1 MTISIEELFSK
12 CKDTCKLTWLAG
24 KSGRLRDIAIPKIQK
39 PGLALTGYAE
49 QLHPGRLLVLG
60 GTEIDFLGRE
70 TPANRKLGLKT
81 MMESEPAC
89 IVITRGLEPPN
100 ELIEIATK
108 RDTPLLVS
116 KLISSAF
123 INTVRNYLQENLSPS
138 TTAHGVLVD
147 VLGIGILII
156 GKSGIGKSEAALDLV
171 TRGHR
176 LVADDVVALR
186 QVGPN
191 LVYGQG
197 EGIIKHHME
206 IRGLGI
212 INIKDLYGHSSVR
225 DLKKVELVIELFD
238 WNADVEH
245 ERLGF
250 EDRFHALLGEELP
263 FLAIPVRPG
272 RNVATIVEVA
282 ARNQLLKLQG
292 RHSAKIFK
300 QKMNEEMEKKLEE

>member
-1 MTISIEELFSK
+1 M
-12 CKDTCKLTWLAG
+12 
-24 KSGRLRDIAIPKIQK
+24 
-39 PGLALTGYAE
+39 
-49 QLHPGRLLVLG
+49 
-60 GTEIDFLGRE
+60 
-70 TPANRKLGLKT
+70 
-81 MMESEPAC
+81 
-89 IVITRGLEPPN
+89 
-100 ELIEIATK
+100 
-108 RDTPLLVS
+108 
-116 KLISSAF
+116 
-123 INTVRNYLQENLSPS
+123 
-138 TTAHGVLVD
+138 LVD

-191 LVYGQG
+191 LIYGQG
-197 EGIIKHHME
+197 AGIIKHHME

-225 DLKKVELVIELFD
+225 DLKKVEMVIELFD

-250 EDRFHALLGEELP
+250 EDRFHSLLGEELP

>member
-1 MTISIEELFSK
+1 MTISIEELYNE
-12 CKDTCKLTWLAG
+12 CKDSCKLTWLTGESG
-24 KSGRLRDIAIPKIQK
+24 KEREISVPKIQK
-39 PGLALTGYAE
+39 PGLALTGYAD
-49 QLHPGRLLVLG
+49 QLHQGRLLVLG
-60 GTEIDFLGRE
+60 GTEIEFLESE
-70 TPANRKLGLKT
+70 TTEKRKHGLKT
-81 MMESEPAC
+81 MMDSEPAC
-89 IVITRGLEPPN
+89 IVITRGLNPPN
-100 ELIEIATK
+100 ELLDFARK
-108 RDTPLLVS
+108 RDTPLFVS
-116 KLISSAF
+116 DLISSEF
-123 INTVRNYLQENLSPS
+123 INTVRNHLQEKLSPS

-191 LVYGQG
+191 LIYGQG
-197 EGIIKHHME
+197 AGIIKHHME

-225 DLKKVELVIELFD
+225 DLKKVEMVIELFD

-250 EDRFHALLGEELP
+250 EDRFHSLLGEELP